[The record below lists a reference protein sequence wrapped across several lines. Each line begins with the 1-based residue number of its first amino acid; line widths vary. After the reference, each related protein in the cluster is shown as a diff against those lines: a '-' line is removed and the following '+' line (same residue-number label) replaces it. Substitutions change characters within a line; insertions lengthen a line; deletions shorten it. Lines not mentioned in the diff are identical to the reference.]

1 MRKRSWYA
9 SLCLLSLLVLLP
21 AAVGGDELPLFRI
34 GVVVDGPWGIDRE
47 TGSAVFEEEILK
59 LTRGE
64 FDVRLVEET
73 LVGDDTVKGVERAL
87 DRLLADPQIDLIIAG
102 GVIASH
108 VVGHRKEL
116 SKPVVAPLVIDA
128 EVQGI
133 PLQGQVSGVE
143 NLCYIASPVDVQRDL
158 EVFREVVSFER
169 IGLLY
174 AGSIGEAVPEL
185 VEYALAQMRE
195 LGLEGV
201 PVPVFA
207 GGKEIVERLP
217 DDVEAVF
224 VGLPLHLPDGE
235 IAALAA
241 GLIERKLPSFTA
253 FGSLGENQVEAG
265 LMVGLHADADIGRL
279 ARRMALNVQR
289 ILLGEAPGSL
299 PVLFSR
305 QERLTINVETA
316 SAVGVYPSW
325 AVLTEALLV
334 GAGPEEEVRQLT
346 LMEAVQEA
354 VRVNLD
360 LAASAR
366 RVAAGAQEVGQA
378 RAALLPQVGLDGTGA
393 AIDADLASPA
403 RPERSVSA
411 SGSLTQVIYSEGA
424 RANLSIQRHLQ
435 RGRRLEREQ
444 LILDVVKEAATAYL
458 DLLRGQTFE
467 RIQKENL
474 KLTRSNLEL
483 ARLRQ
488 KIGMS
493 GWADVYRW
501 ESQIATGRKSVI
513 AANARRNL
521 AEINLNRILHRPLEE
536 GIAVAET
543 GLHDESLVTHQ
554 AEFMWYMGSKRNFG
568 ILRTFMVEDGLAS
581 APELQRLDA
590 AIAAQERGLAGA
602 RRALWSPTL
611 AFQGNVTNELYD
623 AGKGSGEPFD
633 ERNWT
638 LGLNLNFPLFSGGA
652 KLAARRG
659 AEEVMEQLLL
669 ERKALA
675 ERIEQ
680 RIRSAA
686 HLTGA
691 SFAGIKLSADA
702 AVAAN
707 RNLELVKD
715 AYGRGTVDI
724 LGLLDAQNAAVLA
737 EEGAANAVY
746 DFLVDLMEVER
757 SIGKFYFRG
766 TQEQRD
772 AWFAR
777 LEEYYEDSTGER
789 R

>member
-1 MRKRSWYA
+1 MKERLRLVSI
-9 SLCLLSLLVLLP
+9 CLLALLMAPPMSVEG
-21 AAVGGDELPLFRI
+21 AELPLFRI
-34 GVVVDGPWGIDRE
+34 GVVVDGPWSIDRE

-64 FDVRLVEET
+64 FDVRMAAET
-73 LVGDDTVKGVERAL
+73 LVGDDTVEGVERAL

-108 VVGHRKEL
+108 VAGHRKGL

-158 EVFREVVSFER
+158 EVFREVVPFER

-174 AGSIGEAVPEL
+174 AGSIGDAVPEL

-195 LGLEGV
+195 LGIEGV
-201 PVPVFA
+201 PVPVGA
-207 GGKEIVERLP
+207 GGAEALERLP
-217 DDVEAVF
+217 DEVEAVF
-224 VGLPLHLPDGE
+224 VGLPLHLRDGE
-235 IAALAA
+235 VAALAA

-253 FGSLGENQVEAG
+253 FGSLSGNQVEAG

-279 ARRMALNVQR
+279 ARRVALNVQR
-289 ILLGEAPGSL
+289 ILLGEEPGSL

-316 SAVGVYPSW
+316 NAVGVYPSW
-325 AVLTEALLV
+325 AVLTEAVLV
-334 GAGPEEEVRQLT
+334 GAAPEEEIRQLT
-346 LMEAVQEA
+346 LMGAVQEA

-360 LAASAR
+360 LAVNSRA
-366 RVAAGAQEVGQA
+366 VAAGAQEVGQA
-378 RAALLPQVGLDGTGA
+378 RAALLPQVDLNGTGA
-393 AIDADLASPA
+393 VIDADLVSPA
-403 RPERSVSA
+403 QPERSVSG

-424 RANLSIQRHLQ
+424 RANLSIQRYLQ

-444 LILDVVKEAATAYL
+444 LILDVVKQTATAYL
-458 DLLRGQTFE
+458 DLLRAQTFE

-493 GWADVYRW
+493 GLADVYRW
-501 ESQIATGRKSVI
+501 DSQIATGRKSVI

-521 AEINLNRILHRPLEE
+521 AEINLNRILHRPQEDRV
-536 GIAVAET
+536 AVAET

-554 AEFMWYMGSKRNFG
+554 VGFMKYMGSKRNFG
-568 ILRTFMVEDGLAS
+568 VLRAFMVEDGLAS

-590 AIAAQERGLAGA
+590 AISAQERGLEGA

-611 AFQGNVTNELYD
+611 AFQGNVTNEFYD
-623 AGKGSGEPFD
+623 AGKGSQEPFD

-638 LGLNLNFPLFSGGA
+638 LGLNLNFPIFSGGA

-659 AEEVMEQLLL
+659 AAEEMERLQL
-669 ERKALA
+669 ERQALA

-686 HLTGA
+686 HLAGA

-707 RNLELVKD
+707 KNLELVKD
-715 AYGRGTVDI
+715 AYGRGTIGI
-724 LGLLDAQNAAVLA
+724 LGLLDAQNAAMLA

-777 LEEYYEDSTGER
+777 LEEYAESSVLAK
-789 R
+789 

>member
-1 MRKRSWYA
+1 MKNRWRFA
-9 SLCLLSLLVLLP
+9 SICLLALLMAPSMSVE
-21 AAVGGDELPLFRI
+21 AAELPLFRI
-34 GVVVDGPWGIDRE
+34 GVVVDGPWSIDRE

-64 FDVRLVEET
+64 FDVRMAEET
-73 LVGDDTVKGVERAL
+73 LVGDDTVEGVERAL
-87 DRLLADPQIDLIIAG
+87 DRLLADPRIDLIIAG

-108 VVGHRKEL
+108 VAGHRQGL

-143 NLCYIASPVDVQRDL
+143 NLCYIASPVDVKRDL
-158 EVFREVVSFER
+158 EVFREVVPFER

-174 AGSIGEAVPEL
+174 AGSIGEAVPQL
-185 VEYALAQMRE
+185 VEHALAQVRE
-195 LGLEGV
+195 LGIKGV
-201 PVPVFA
+201 PVPVGT
-207 GGKEIVERLP
+207 GGAEALERLP

-235 IAALAA
+235 VAALAA

-253 FGSLGENQVEAG
+253 FGSLSGNQVEAG

-279 ARRMALNVQR
+279 ARRVALNVQR
-289 ILLGEAPGSL
+289 ILLGEEPGSL

-316 SAVGVYPSW
+316 NAVGAYPSW
-325 AVLTEALLV
+325 AVLTEAVLV
-334 GAGPEEEVRQLT
+334 GAAPEEEIRQLT
-346 LMEAVQEA
+346 LMGAVQEA

-360 LAASAR
+360 LAASGR
-366 RVAAGAQEVGQA
+366 GVAAGAEEVGQA
-378 RAALLPQVGLDGTGA
+378 RAALLPQVELNGTGA

-403 RPERSVSA
+403 QPERTVSG
-411 SGSLTQVIYSEGA
+411 SGSLTQVVYSEGA

-435 RGRRLEREQ
+435 RGRRLAREQ

-458 DLLRGQTFE
+458 DLLRAQTFE

-493 GWADVYRW
+493 GLADVYRW
-501 ESQIATGRKSVI
+501 DSQIATGRKSVI

-521 AEINLNRILHRPLEE
+521 AEIDLNRILHRRLEDR
-536 GIAVAET
+536 IAVVET

-554 AEFMWYMGSKRNFG
+554 AEFMKYMGSKRKFG
-568 ILRTFMVEDGLAS
+568 ILRAFMVEDGLVS

-590 AIAAQERGLAGA
+590 AISAQERGLAGA

-611 AFQGNVTNELYD
+611 AFRGDVTNQFYE
-623 AGKGSGEPFD
+623 AGKGSSEPFD

-659 AEEVMEQLLL
+659 AAEEMEQLRL
-669 ERKALA
+669 ERQALA

-686 HLTGA
+686 HLAGA

-707 RNLELVKD
+707 KNLELVKD

-766 TQEQRD
+766 TPEQQD

-777 LEEYYEDSTGER
+777 LEEYAETVGER
-789 R
+789 